1 MLNVFRLFCFFVGR
15 ACKFKN
21 EVQKMVIF
29 GMKGGLML

>member
-1 MLNVFRLFCFFVGR
+1 MLNVFRLFFGGG